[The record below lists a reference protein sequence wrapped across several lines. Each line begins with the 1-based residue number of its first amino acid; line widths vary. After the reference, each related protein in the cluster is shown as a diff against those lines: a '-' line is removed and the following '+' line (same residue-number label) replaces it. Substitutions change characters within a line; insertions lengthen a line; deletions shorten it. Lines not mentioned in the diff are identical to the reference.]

1 MSKKITQKI
10 KEMLTP
16 EDLKVFESVIENM
29 IKDRVAKKV
38 NEQVALKEEAMKKE
52 FAVLSEEFCTKE
64 VTDRLEK
71 EKAKLVEKYDKT
83 LVNLETKI
91 VSRLDS
97 FLESTINEQI
107 SDEMLEKIAINETL
121 LPLVNTLREA
131 FAKHYVEIDST
142 GEKTIKDLKEKA
154 EKKEKELSESI
165 AQNMEYEEKL
175 EKAGV
180 LLMISEKTG
189 GLTESE
195 KAHVVSTFV
204 DRKFE
209 EVDEK
214 IDDFITVLKEGAK
227 KGDKKKKKLTEKVK
241 PKKAEQVIS
250 ENDGI
255 AQPKKTVVKPEV
267 INEEKKTVTMTDLA
281 NQFIY

>member
-29 IKDRVAKKV
+29 IKGRVTKKV
-38 NEQVALKEEAMKKE
+38 TEQVALRETAMKKE
-52 FAVLSEEFCTKE
+52 FAKLSEEFCVKE
-64 VTDRLEK
+64 VADRLEN
-71 EKAKLVEKYDKT
+71 EKAKLIEGYDKK

-107 SDEMLEKIAINETL
+107 SDEMLEKVAINETL

-142 GEKTIKDLKEKA
+142 GEKTIKDLKEKTD
-154 EKKEKELSESI
+154 KKEKELSESI
-165 AQNMEYEEKL
+165 AQNMDYEEKL
-175 EKAGV
+175 EKAGI
-180 LLMISEKTG
+180 LLMISEKTN

-195 KAHVVSTFV
+195 KKHVVSTFV
-204 DRKFE
+204 GRKFE

-227 KGDKKKKKLTEKVK
+227 KTTKKKKKLTESVK
-241 PKKAEQVIS
+241 KKTGRVIS
-250 ENDGI
+250 ENDGV
-255 AQPKKTVVKPEV
+255 QPIKKTVVKQSV
-267 INEEKKTVTMTDLA
+267 INEEKKEQSMADIA
-281 NQFIY
+281 NEYIF